1 MRIIYSFWE
10 LNGDPAIVRR
20 YEQKIAPIWSNSKN
34 SMNRIADK
42 RKHVRQ
48 NKLLSLE
55 T

>member
-1 MRIIYSFWE
+1 
-10 LNGDPAIVRR
+10 
-20 YEQKIAPIWSNSKN
+20 
-34 SMNRIADK
+34 MNRIADK